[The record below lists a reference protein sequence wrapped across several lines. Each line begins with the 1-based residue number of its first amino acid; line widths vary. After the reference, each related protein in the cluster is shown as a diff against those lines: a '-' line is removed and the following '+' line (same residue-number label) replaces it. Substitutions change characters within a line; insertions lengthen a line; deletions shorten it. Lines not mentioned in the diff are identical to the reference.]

1 MAIVRWNP
9 WGEMS
14 DLQRRINRMFDD
26 SIYRSGDEE
35 QNLAVSNWNPVVDI
49 YEKGD
54 WIVVQAELPGVA
66 KEDITIDVKDRV
78 LTLRGERKLDREIKE
93 DSYYR
98 RERAY
103 GRFARSFTV
112 PAGVNPDSIK
122 AEFKDGLLNVHIPKP
137 LEQKQ
142 RQIDIG

>member
-1 MAIVRWNP
+1 
-9 WGEMS
+9 
-14 DLQRRINRMFDD
+14 
-26 SIYRSGDEE
+26 
-35 QNLAVSNWNPVVDI
+35 VVDI

>member
-1 MAIVRWNP
+1 
-9 WGEMS
+9 MS